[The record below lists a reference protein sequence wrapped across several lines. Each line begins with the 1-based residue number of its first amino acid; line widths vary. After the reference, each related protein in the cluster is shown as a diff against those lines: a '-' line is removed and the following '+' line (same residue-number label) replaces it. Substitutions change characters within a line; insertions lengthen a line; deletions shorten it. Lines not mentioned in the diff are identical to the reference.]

1 MTWSGK
7 QGWDRKKGGV
17 VGNAERSGVVG
28 NEIEW
33 CEGKLNGM
41 AWQEMKWTE
50 VEENKMERS
59 GGK

>member
-41 AWQEMKWTE
+41 AW
-50 VEENKMERS
+50 
-59 GGK
+59 